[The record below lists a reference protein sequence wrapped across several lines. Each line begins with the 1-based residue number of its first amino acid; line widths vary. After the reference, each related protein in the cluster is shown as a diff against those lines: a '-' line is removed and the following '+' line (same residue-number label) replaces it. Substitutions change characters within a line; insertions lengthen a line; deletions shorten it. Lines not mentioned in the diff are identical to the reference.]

1 MPRYRRKRR
10 APNDVLDLLPPLA
23 GLLLLGILLVPGFK
37 QLVGAF
43 FALAVAALVVAAI
56 GFIGFAIWRLYRN
69 RGASSECL
77 TPQPSS
83 CEQPSP
89 AISLGT
95 ERAPAFK
102 PLPPQPPSKPVW
114 SLEFLRT
121 IEWKRFEELVATYS
135 RELGYEAKTTR
146 IGPDGGVDVLL
157 YQAEQPKPIM
167 AVQCKAWNSYRVG
180 VKPVR
185 ELFGVMAADGVANG
199 AFFTTNEFTNEALEF
214 AAGKNL
220 DLVDGREFLARIN
233 QLPAG
238 GGERLLTMAA
248 AGDYTTPTCPRC
260 GIKMVRRTAS
270 KGPNQGQSFWGCENY
285 PRCKSTFNI
294 AASE

>member
-1 MPRYRRKRR
+1 MTRYRRKRR
-10 APNDVLDLLPPLA
+10 APYDVLDLLPPLA
-23 GLLLLGILLVPGFK
+23 GLLVLGILMVPGFK
-37 QLVGAF
+37 QLMGAF

-56 GFIGFAIWRLYRN
+56 GFVGFAIWRLYRN
-69 RGASSECL
+69 TSASNECL
-77 TPQPSS
+77 NPQPLS
-83 CEQPSP
+83 CGQPP
-89 AISLGT
+89 PVIPLGT
-95 ERAPAFK
+95 ERTKASE
-102 PLPPQPPSKPVW
+102 PPQPPSKPVW
-114 SLEFLRT
+114 ALEFLRA
-121 IEWKRFEELVATYS
+121 IEWKRFEELVAAYAH
-135 RELGYEAKTTR
+135 ELGYEAKTTR

-157 YQAEQPKPIM
+157 FQSDQSKPIM
-167 AVQCKAWNSYRVG
+167 AVQCKAWNSYKVG

-199 AFFTTNEFTNEALEF
+199 AFFTTNEFTNEALKF
-214 AAGKNL
+214 AVGKNL

-238 GGERLLTMAA
+238 GCERLLTMAA

-294 AASE
+294 VANE